1 MNDSDSS
8 LTIFKSC
15 YEKRGIIYPQLIDTE
30 IDKSWERN
38 LYMYI
43 SSQSGF
49 LSMPYIVPCALGVDK
64 YFQRISKVSEI
75 VPMFPYRGPND
86 RTKTNLTC
94 TRGFR
99 WIAGSTSN
107 DSIRRLGIPGEKSGL
122 KYPQPLQSLLSVN
135 QVNICKDKILSKI

>member
-30 IDKSWERN
+30 IDQSWERN

-49 LSMPYIVPCALGVDK
+49 LSMPYIVPCALDVNK
-64 YFQRISKVSEI
+64 YFHRISDVSERVLMI
-75 VPMFPYRGPND
+75 
-86 RTKTNLTC
+86 
-94 TRGFR
+94 
-99 WIAGSTSN
+99 STF
-107 DSIRRLGIPGEKSGL
+107 
-122 KYPQPLQSLLSVN
+122 Q
-135 QVNICKDKILSKI
+135 

>member
-30 IDKSWERN
+30 IDQSWERN

-49 LSMPYIVPCALGVDK
+49 LSMPYIVPCALGADK
-64 YFQRISKVSEI
+64 YFQRISNVSES
-75 VPMFPYRGPND
+75 VPMF
-86 RTKTNLTC
+86 RT
-94 TRGFR
+94 F
-99 WIAGSTSN
+99 
-107 DSIRRLGIPGEKSGL
+107 
-122 KYPQPLQSLLSVN
+122 Q
-135 QVNICKDKILSKI
+135 

>member
-30 IDKSWERN
+30 IDQSWERN

-49 LSMPYIVPCALGVDK
+49 LSMPYIVPCALDANK
-64 YFQRISKVSEI
+64 YFHRISDVSERVLMI
-75 VPMFPYRGPND
+75 
-86 RTKTNLTC
+86 
-94 TRGFR
+94 
-99 WIAGSTSN
+99 STF
-107 DSIRRLGIPGEKSGL
+107 
-122 KYPQPLQSLLSVN
+122 Q
-135 QVNICKDKILSKI
+135 

>member
-8 LTIFKSC
+8 LPVFKSY

-30 IDKSWERN
+30 IDQSWERN

-64 YFQRISKVSEI
+64 YFQRISNVSEI
-75 VPMFPYRGPND
+75 VPMF
-86 RTKTNLTC
+86 RT
-94 TRGFR
+94 F
-99 WIAGSTSN
+99 
-107 DSIRRLGIPGEKSGL
+107 
-122 KYPQPLQSLLSVN
+122 Q
-135 QVNICKDKILSKI
+135 